1 MPRPDRWSALEL
13 GSESSCA
20 QCPALV
26 VVHLGAHQ
34 LSTSPGVGCSCEPR
48 PGHLLLLGSAGPA
61 GWGQLGRLCSRTAGR
76 LALPFPQ
83 ARPRSSPLGASLLTP
98 APPARELPA
107 LCPLPFC
114 PCRPPRPAAG
124 ELFSSLALHH
134 RRGQVSF
141 CEGGPR
147 LSCSYTVPGPKPVL
161 YPNLS
166 GVFPGD
172 LVGFQEGAG
181 AARSLGVKWSQS
193 EPRA

>member
-1 MPRPDRWSALEL
+1 MPSAQPWLLSTSELISLAPRPGSGALVSHGQATSFSWAPRGPPAGASWGAFVPEQQAGWPSRFPRPDPAHPRW
-13 GSESSCA
+13 
-20 QCPALV
+20 
-26 VVHLGAHQ
+26 
-34 LSTSPGVGCSCEPR
+34 
-48 PGHLLLLGSAGPA
+48 GPP
-61 GWGQLGRLCSRTAGR
+61 CSRR
-76 LALPFPQ
+76 
-83 ARPRSSPLGASLLTP
+83 
-98 APPARELPA
+98 PPARELPA